1 MRSFFLYLVMSFVSL
16 SVAYSQQAE
25 NYFGSYLYADE
36 KISLNLSPPNA
47 YTLFQMEQDRRTG
60 AVTSKELSRG
70 TFEVNNSQIIL
81 EEFPTRDEMK
91 LALESDMVLEA
102 ENLKAVAEGEKLR
115 AWSKQYENGQTRLE
129 GGWKRGKKHG
139 IWVYYN
145 EEGDIIRREVYR
157 RGKLKN

>member
-1 MRSFFLYLVMSFVSL
+1 MSRFFIYLIIFLL
-16 SVAYSQQAE
+16 SIPSAYSQQAAD
-25 NYFGSYLYADE
+25 YFGSYIYADE

-47 YTLFQMEQDRRTG
+47 YTLFEMEQDRRTG
-60 AVTSKELSRG
+60 SVTSKELSRG
-70 TFEVNNSQIIL
+70 TFEVSDNQIVL

-91 LALESDMVLEA
+91 LQLESDMVLEA
-102 ENLKAVAEGEKLR
+102 KNLKAVDEGEKLR

-129 GGWKRGKKHG
+129 GSWKRGKKHG
-139 IWVYYN
+139 LWVYFN